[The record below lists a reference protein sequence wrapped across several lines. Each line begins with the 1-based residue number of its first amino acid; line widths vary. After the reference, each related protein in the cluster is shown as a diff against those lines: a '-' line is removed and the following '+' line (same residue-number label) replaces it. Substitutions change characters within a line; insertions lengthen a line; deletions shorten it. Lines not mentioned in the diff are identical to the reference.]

1 MQYSIRM
8 QKVSGF
14 TLVELMI
21 AVAIVSLLSS
31 IALPSLVRYTR
42 RAKTVEATLNLRR
55 MYDGAVAYYLGD
67 HADKSGANQNQ
78 RFPNSAGP
86 TPAAGI
92 PRGTKKLTPPD
103 EWRTP
108 EWSALDF
115 AVSDPQYYQYSFL
128 NVGQGVGANAMG
140 IVQAQGDLNGNGV
153 PSTFQRVCMGE
164 INGVMG
170 GSAIYYVLSEI
181 E

>member
-1 MQYSIRM
+1 M
-8 QKVSGF
+8 QKARAF

-21 AVAIVSLLSS
+21 AVAIVSILAS
-31 IALPSLVRYTR
+31 IAMPSLVRYAR
-42 RAKTVEATLNLRR
+42 RAKTVEATMNIRR
-55 MYDGAVAYYLGD
+55 MYDGAVAYYLGE
-67 HADKSGANQNQ
+67 HADKTGANQNQ

-86 TPAAGI
+86 TPTAGI
-92 PRGTKKLTPPD
+92 PKGVKKLTPAD

-115 AVSDPQYYQYSFL
+115 AVSDPQYYQYAFL
-128 NVGQGVGANAMG
+128 NVGGGVGAKALG

-153 PSTFQRVCMGE
+153 PSTFQRFCQGE

-170 GSAIYYVLSEI
+170 GSGLYYVLSEI